1 MLQTEGLI
9 RELKLDWIISELY
22 VLANRPYSYQ
32 AIIKPFDIPDL
43 VYIDIDWRALVS
55 APGPD
60 GQRRYLTRLIRS
72 KLEEI
77 LDELAR
83 IEKALE

>member
-32 AIIKPFDIPDL
+32 AIIKPFDITDL
-43 VYIDIDWRALVS
+43 VYIDIDWRELVS

>member
-32 AIIKPFDIPDL
+32 AIIKPFDITE
-43 VYIDIDWRALVS
+43 
-55 APGPD
+55 PGPD